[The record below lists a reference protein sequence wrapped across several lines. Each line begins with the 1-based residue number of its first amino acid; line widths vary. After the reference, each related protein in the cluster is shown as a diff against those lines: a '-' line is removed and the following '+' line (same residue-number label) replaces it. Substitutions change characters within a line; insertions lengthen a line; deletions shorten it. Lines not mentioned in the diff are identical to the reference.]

1 MLRRLTTSNSDICPD
16 DDVVVDADDDD
27 VSDSV
32 ADGASRLLDVFENA
46 FNIRSITSKK

>member
-1 MLRRLTTSNSDICPD
+1 MLKRLTTSNSDICPD
-16 DDVVVDADDDD
+16 DDVVVDDDDD

-32 ADGASRLLDVFENA
+32 ANGASILDVFENA

>member
-1 MLRRLTTSNSDICPD
+1 MLKRLTTSNSDICPD
-16 DDVVVDADDDD
+16 DDVVVVDDDDD

-32 ADGASRLLDVFENA
+32 ADGASILDVFENA

>member
-1 MLRRLTTSNSDICPD
+1 MLKRLTTSNSDICPD
-16 DDVVVDADDDD
+16 DDVVVDDDDD

-32 ADGASRLLDVFENA
+32 AVGASILDVFENA

>member
-1 MLRRLTTSNSDICPD
+1 MLKRLTTSNSDICPD
-16 DDVVVDADDDD
+16 DEVVVDDDDD
-27 VSDSV
+27 ASDSV

>member
-1 MLRRLTTSNSDICPD
+1 MLKRLTTSNSDICPD
-16 DDVVVDADDDD
+16 DDVVVDDDDD

-32 ADGASRLLDVFENA
+32 ADGASILDVFENA